1 MRLLLDTHVLLWAVA
16 EPQHLDAVTRAALE
30 AADNEVLFSAA
41 SIWEIAIKSALRR
54 MDFPYDPRELRRQ
67 FIANGYEELPI
78 LGHHVVAVD
87 SLSPIHKDPFDRIL
101 IAQAMVEGIT
111 LLTADPVIAKYPGP
125 IRKI

>member
-1 MRLLLDTHVLLWAVA
+1 MRFLLDTHLIIWVAIDDSRLRSAARAVLND
-16 EPQHLDAVTRAALE
+16 PT
-30 AADNEVLFSAA
+30 NEFLFSVS

-54 MDFPYDPRELRRQ
+54 ADFLYDAREIRRQ

-101 IAQAMVEGIT
+101 IAQSMVEGIT
-111 LLTADPVIAKYPGP
+111 LLTADPVIAQYPGP
-125 IRKI
+125 IKKV